1 MNKEQQEKF
10 QLEYQLG
17 KQAFERGKYLLSVQ
31 HLENACQFVPLSS
44 QRGGE
49 VQMWL
54 VTAYQ
59 ATGMLPESIALCKQ
73 LCLHP
78 FLETRKEAKRLL
90 YSIEAPKLTIPKE
103 WMVEIPDLSQS
114 SISEPEY
121 RHASGEVTAKKIC

>member
-1 MNKEQQEKF
+1 
-10 QLEYQLG
+10 
-17 KQAFERGKYLLSVQ
+17 
-31 HLENACQFVPLSS
+31 
-44 QRGGE
+44 
-49 VQMWL
+49 MWL

-59 ATGMLPESIALCKQ
+59 ATGMLAESIALCKQ

-90 YSIEAPKLTIPKE
+90 YIIEAPELTRPKE

-121 RHASGEVTAKKIC
+121 HRASGEVTAKKSVKKSKLVPEEPIDLSQVNTQDNQFIWVALGATFLIIGGLIWLS